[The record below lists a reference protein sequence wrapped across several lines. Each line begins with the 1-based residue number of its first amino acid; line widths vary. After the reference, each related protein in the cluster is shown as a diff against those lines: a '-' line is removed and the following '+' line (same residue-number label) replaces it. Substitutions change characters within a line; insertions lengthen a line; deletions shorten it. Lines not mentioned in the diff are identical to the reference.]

1 MNSTLWQSSTWVWAI
16 ALIISFP
23 LLTIVLGET
32 IHWLKRRGKPLAAT
46 LRLVRNLIVP
56 VLVFLLFMQ
65 HVLSLDADG
74 RLIKTVQTLLWVCV
88 IHACLS
94 LLNVVLFE
102 EAEAD
107 TWRSKVP
114 KLLIDL
120 SRLVLIL
127 LGTAIVL
134 ATVWNADL
142 AGLAT
147 ALGVSSIVIGL
158 ALQDTLG
165 SVTSGI
171 ALLFERP
178 FSVGDWL
185 RVGDFVGQVI
195 DINWRA
201 VRLQTLEREMLV
213 IPHKVIGGEIIRNF
227 SQPLPLHAERIKLGF
242 SYNDPPNLAKQ
253 VLKSTALGT
262 QGILTEPEPQIF
274 TLAYDDSSVTYEV
287 KFFIQNYGDLEE
299 IRDRFMTR
307 VWYAAQR
314 SGFSIPFPI
323 RTLYHFHGPTT
334 QAKQT
339 SKRFADSLQSIPAFV
354 PLDQEPDLQNSPENI
369 MLQHFGAG
377 EKVMRQGDLS
387 HALYII
393 ISGKALMTTRDA
405 NGEDQEVLSLHAGEF
420 FGMITLF
427 SGEPSA
433 VSITAIDDLEIMRL
447 SATVVNQMIE
457 RQPQFAREISH
468 VLENRRRAI
477 QAVQQPEE
485 SSFWESNGNG
495 YGNR

>member
-1 MNSTLWQSSTWVWAI
+1 MNNPLLQNHSLGWAI
-16 ALIISFP
+16 GLVILFP
-23 LLTIVLGET
+23 LITIILGET
-32 IHWLKRRGKPLAAT
+32 IHRLKQRGKPLAAT

-65 HVLSLDADG
+65 HVLVLEGDG

-88 IHACLS
+88 IHGALS

-102 EAEAD
+102 AAEAD

-171 ALLFERP
+171 ALLFEQP
-178 FSVGDWL
+178 FAVGDWL
-185 RVGDFVGQVI
+185 RVKEFVGQVT

-201 VRLQTLEREMLV
+201 VRLETLDREMLV

-227 SQPLPLHAERIKLGF
+227 SRPQRIHADRVTLGF
-242 SYNDPPNLAKQ
+242 SYGDPPNLAKQ
-253 VLKSTALGT
+253 VLKATALGT
-262 QGILTEPEPQIF
+262 PGILSDPPPEVF
-274 TLAYDDSSVTYEV
+274 ALAYEDSAVSYAV
-287 KFFIQNYGDLEE
+287 KFFVQDYGDLED

-307 VWYAAQR
+307 IWYAAQR
-314 SGFSIPFPI
+314 HGLSIPFPI
-323 RTLYHFHGPTT
+323 RTLYHFNGPIAE
-334 QAKQT
+334 AKQT
-339 SKRFADSLQSIPAFV
+339 TQRFTNSLQSIPSFV
-354 PLDQEPDLQNSPENI
+354 PLDPQANAQPDAQA
-369 MLQHFGAG
+369 MQLQHFGSG
-377 EKVMRQGDLS
+377 ERVMRQGDVS
-387 HALYII
+387 AALYII
-393 ISGKALMTTRDA
+393 ISGQARFTTRDA
-405 NGEDQEVLSLHAGEF
+405 QGQDREVLTLKAGEF

-427 SGEPSA
+427 SGEPSS
-433 VSITAIDDLEIMRL
+433 VSITALEDLEVMRL
-447 SATVVNQMIE
+447 TAAVVNQMIE
-457 RQPQFAREISH
+457 RQPSFAREISQ
-468 VLENRRRAI
+468 VLEIRRRAI
-477 QAVQQPEE
+477 QAATNPVPD
-485 SSFWESNGNG
+485 G
-495 YGNR
+495 R